1 MGRKKK
7 KGKSSKKKNAPSGGS
22 MMRMRSGIKSAV
34 GQGSKKRR
42 AKSQL
47 DFMQVLGT
55 GVAIALAVVVLWQF
69 TR

>member
-1 MGRKKK
+1 MGRKKR
-7 KGKSSKKKNAPSGGS
+7 KGKSSKKNAPSGGS
-22 MMRMRSGIKSAV
+22 MMRMRSGFKSAV

-47 DFMQVLGT
+47 DFMQVLGI